1 MAEPGPARSSLS
13 RPPLV
18 DAGHRINNNVA
29 HATHAAG
36 KSHKLQ
42 GAECSAV
49 RTETIDAQG
58 QGQNDGGSGVA
69 RSHGPSEPRAHPR
82 SVDAAA
88 ASLDPAEPCHPR
100 ARAVREADP
109 SKRVSQASQNSAA
122 PSSNRSSGCNYKT
135 QIGPWQLGKTL
146 GKGSSARVRLCR
158 HRISGEL
165 AAVKIVPKKAAYL
178 IQHGSLA
185 ALHQYD
191 DSLPDR
197 INGEMRV
204 PLSIEREVAIL
215 KLIDHPNVMKVYDI
229 WENRSEIYLV
239 LEYVDKGDLFDYI
252 NTYGRL
258 NEDAAMFF
266 FRQIMSAMQYC
277 HTFNICHRDLKPENI
292 LLTSKNRIKIADFGM
307 AALHQSEGHRLET
320 ACGSP
325 HYAAPELLKNKQY
338 RGDKADIWSMG
349 VILYAMLAASLPFDD
364 PDIRILL
371 SKSKRGLFEIPEFL
385 GLEAKDLIRRMLQ
398 TDPATRITL
407 KEMWH
412 HPLVQKYDH
421 LDDLGNNGGQPPDIR
436 EGFDYNPLRPQEVD
450 PHLVRQL
457 RSLWH
462 MYTEHQ
468 IKLLLM
474 DSSKNDQKLFY
485 WLLHNYREKQLENF
499 LPELAQSPSDYHHLH
514 EPAWKKRVS
523 TCEFSQPR
531 AHGLGRSISR
541 FTVISNVPDDTDTNT
556 VKSYDPYNSDR
567 PMRHNSQASHAKI
580 IIHRKNQASRGSE
593 RVQLSRAGTRSSGQG
608 QHGRMSSQ
616 RSTATGRLQS
626 PVNSMSSLH
635 SRQGAQFTRPAPR
648 RKRGI
653 DFTHVRQQS
662 TDQRRSQNTRQKPD
676 SAAGDGW
683 NEHPHPHP
691 HPHPHRRRPDR
702 TAACPGSPSMRKG
715 PTGKD
720 GPMLKIVKPRDP
732 HAIVNEEVRNFS
744 NSIAKDCD
752 EAFNGSMIESDI
764 SELAISEMGG
774 GERDSSPFSFNMGTP
789 SIAFP
794 PPAPSSCHPWDT
806 RPLPP
811 LPAERP
817 ASPEPASPQ
826 LENQQHDHHKEGVS
840 KVFHHVNRLALPVLL
855 PKQERRVVSAPAYAH
870 IGKGTTRLP
879 SIGENGQAVARPLY
893 QEEVDRARIVSA
905 PPPRTPG
912 GQADAAGLDYLSR
925 VRDTIRVVDS
935 PSATNPV
942 PKPLNV
948 RKKYPGHPT
957 ARRFSTDASQ
967 AYYMHGASSD
977 GCSYTTSVPP
987 SQQETAKKKSSWFKR
1002 SSKDSE
1008 RRTSGFQS
1016 EGTRDSQDTRHS
1028 PSTLS
1033 MATHSTADDDH
1044 NSDIAAPPIPIPAKK
1059 KNSFGFLF
1067 WKNSKM
1073 EDPHMSIAGPDYE
1086 DSPSPESVRAASG
1099 RDKWQSQRSLS
1110 SSESGTRN
1118 IEVHRNWL
1126 ARLFGVK
1133 PAKSHMCLVV
1143 SRKRAQQEIVMVLKD
1158 WRRYG
1163 IRDVQVDKERNIV
1176 FARVGPKNYLD
1187 IKEVSF
1193 AIEIMTVIEH
1203 GKRGPLSIVRFTQE
1217 RGAASSFHKVVD
1229 TLKTVFASRN
1239 LVVTDKRKAKM
1250 MVKTLNS

>member
-1 MAEPGPARSSLS
+1 MADPELSRPSAS

-29 HATHAAG
+29 HVTRVMG
-36 KSHKLQ
+36 KSHKLR
-42 GAECSAV
+42 GPERDMI
-49 RTETIDAQG
+49 RTETADTQG
-58 QGQNDGGSGVA
+58 TGEKDSGGGGVA
-69 RSHGPSEPRAHPR
+69 QDHGQLEARVHSHSVDVADASPNPVEPR
-82 SVDAAA
+82 
-88 ASLDPAEPCHPR
+88 HPR
-100 ARAVREADP
+100 ARAIREADP
-109 SKRVSQASQNSAA
+109 SKRVSQASQDSKA

-197 INGEMRV
+197 IDGEMRV

-258 NEDAAMFF
+258 SEDAAMFF
-266 FRQIMSAMQYC
+266 FRQVMSAMQYC

-292 LLTSKNRIKIADFGM
+292 LLTSENRIKIADFGM
-307 AALHQSEGHRLET
+307 AALHQSEGHHLET

-325 HYAAPELLKNKQY
+325 HYAAPELLKYRHY

-364 PDIRILL
+364 PDIRVLL
-371 SKSKRGLFEIPEFL
+371 SKSKKGVYEMPEFL
-385 GLEAKDLIRRMLQ
+385 SLEAKDLIRRILQ

-407 KEMWH
+407 EEMWH

-421 LDDLGNNGGQPPDIR
+421 LDDLGKNGGQPPDIR
-436 EGFDYNPLRPQEVD
+436 DGFDYAPLPPQEVD

-468 IKLLLM
+468 LKLLLM

-485 WLLHNYREKQLENF
+485 WLLHNYRQKQLENF
-499 LPELAQSPSDYHHLH
+499 LPELAQSASDYHHLH
-514 EPAWKKRVS
+514 EPVWKKRVS

-531 AHGLGRSISR
+531 AHGLGRSVSK
-541 FTVISNVPDDTDTNT
+541 FTVISNVADDTDTKS

-567 PMRHNSQASHAKI
+567 PMRRNSQASHAKI
-580 IIHRKNQASRGSE
+580 IIHRTSQASRGSE
-593 RVQLSRAGTRSSGQG
+593 RAQRSRAGTRSTG
-608 QHGRMSSQ
+608 HGHHSRMNSQ
-616 RSTATGRLQS
+616 TTTATGRLQS
-626 PVNSMSSLH
+626 PVSSMSSLH
-635 SRQGAQFTRPAPR
+635 SNRQGIPFTRPAAR
-648 RKRGI
+648 CKRGV

-662 TDQRRSQNTRQKPD
+662 ADQRRGKKAHQRPG
-676 SAAGDGW
+676 SAAG
-683 NEHPHPHP
+683 NNSNTH
-691 HPHPHRRRPDR
+691 HRRPGKV
-702 TAACPGSPSMRKG
+702 AAHPGSPSKRQG
-715 PTGKD
+715 PAERYN
-720 GPMLKIVKPRDP
+720 PMLKIVKPRDP
-732 HAIVNEEVRNFS
+732 HAVVNEEVRNFS
-744 NSIAKDCD
+744 DSIAKDCD
-752 EAFNGSMIESDI
+752 EAFNSSMIESDI
-764 SELAISEMGG
+764 SELAINEMTGG
-774 GERDSSPFSFNMGTP
+774 NRDSSPFSVSMETQSIVP
-789 SIAFP
+789 ST
-794 PPAPSSCHPWDT
+794 APSSCRPWDT

-811 LPAERP
+811 LPAEIP
-817 ASPEPASPQ
+817 DSPEPASPP
-826 LENQQHDHHKEGVS
+826 LDNQHDHHKEGFG
-840 KVFHHVNRLALPVLL
+840 KVFHHVNRIALPVLL
-855 PKQERRVVSAPAYAH
+855 PKYERRIVSAPAYAR
-870 IGKGTTRLP
+870 IGKGNASLP
-879 SIGENGQAVARPLY
+879 SIDENGQAVDRSLY
-893 QEEVDRARIVSA
+893 QEEADRARIVSA

-935 PSATNPV
+935 PSAPNPV
-942 PKPLNV
+942 PRPLNV

-957 ARRFSTDASQ
+957 RPFSTDPAQ
-967 AYYMHGASSD
+967 TYMHGGAFSD
-977 GCSYTTSVPP
+977 GSSHTTSAPP
-987 SQQETAKKKSSWFKR
+987 SQQAGTVSKKSSWFKR
-1002 SSKDSE
+1002 HSRDSE
-1008 RRTSGFQS
+1008 RRTPSSHS
-1016 EGTRDSQDTRHS
+1016 EGTRDSQDTYHPYAS
-1028 PSTLS
+1028 SIT
-1033 MATHSTADDDH
+1033 THST
-1044 NSDIAAPPIPIPAKK
+1044 SDGHGSEMVAPHVKLPIPAKK
-1059 KNSFGFLF
+1059 KNSFGLLF
-1067 WKNSKM
+1067 WKNDKR
-1073 EDPHMSIAGPDYE
+1073 EDPRMSIAGPEHE
-1086 DSPSPESVRAASG
+1086 DSPSPESVRGARN
-1099 RDKWQSQRSLS
+1099 RDQWQSRRSLAS
-1110 SSESGTRN
+1110 SDSGTRN
-1118 IEVHRNWL
+1118 IEVHRNWF

-1133 PAKSHMCLVV
+1133 PARSHMCLVV
-1143 SRKRAQQEIVMVLKD
+1143 SRKRARQEIVMVLKD

-1193 AIEIMTVIEH
+1193 AVEIMTVIEH

-1229 TLKTVFASRN
+1229 TLETVFASRN